1 MRAARTR
8 RAWAALVLAG
18 GLTLAGCSAGG
29 DGDKAS
35 SEAAQ
40 AGTKTDGDRA
50 APDDGA
56 GAGDTAREP
65 DTGEQADRETGT
77 RKAAPPASTPGTGGA
92 NASGTSKPLPAA
104 AVHVIR
110 TAELRIEVADVAK
123 AVAEARRI
131 TAAQGGYVGEES
143 SGFAREPDPT
153 RTTGDGDIASGG
165 SVLTIRVPQERY
177 EATLTALARGGKVL
191 SRKTDAK
198 DVTDQVVD
206 VESRIASQ
214 RASVARVRE
223 LMDRAEKL
231 SDIVTLESEL
241 GRRQADL
248 ESLLAQRSSLRNRSA
263 MSTITLDYRAP
274 KERPAEPKDDDGPGV
289 GDAVEGG
296 WDALVSTVRWT
307 AVVIGA
313 VLPFLLPLGLGAAIW
328 WALRRRALRRG
339 AVPRRSATY
348 WAAGPDRDGGGGD
361 GSAGVDGGTESRA
374 AAGPAGGR
382 AGDQAGPKGAA
393 TGPDQEV
400 PGDPGT
406 TARP

>member
-1 MRAARTR
+1 MRTARTR

-29 DGDKAS
+29 DNEKAATSDAARAEGRTGD
-35 SEAAQ
+35 
-40 AGTKTDGDRA
+40 GA

-56 GAGDTAREP
+56 GAGDTARDP
-65 DTGEQADRETGT
+65 DAADERTDREASTG
-77 RKAAPPASTPGTGGA
+77 KAAPPASKPGTGGA
-92 NASGTSKPLPAA
+92 NASGTGKPLPAA

-143 SGFAREPDPT
+143 SGFGQEPDPT
-153 RTTGDGDIASGG
+153 RSTAEGDVASGG

-191 SRKTDAK
+191 SRKADAK

-263 MSTITLDYRAP
+263 MSTITLDYRIPAE
-274 KERPAEPKDDDGPGV
+274 KLAEPKDDDDPSV
-289 GDAVEGG
+289 GDALEGG

-339 AVPRRSATY
+339 AMPRRSATY
-348 WAAGPDRDGGGGD
+348 WAEGPDRDGTADGD
-361 GSAGVDGGTESRA
+361 GGPAGDGGGTESRA
-374 AAGPAGGR
+374 SAGGPA
-382 AGDQAGPKGAA
+382 PSKGAGS
-393 TGPDQEV
+393 GPDQEI